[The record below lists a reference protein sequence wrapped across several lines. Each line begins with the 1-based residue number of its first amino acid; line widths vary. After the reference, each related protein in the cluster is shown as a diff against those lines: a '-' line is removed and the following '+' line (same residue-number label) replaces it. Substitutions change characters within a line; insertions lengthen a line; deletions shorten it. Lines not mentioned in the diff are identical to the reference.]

1 MFLYAGATLATSNI
15 LVILSEVALTSFL
28 KEFIKDIISKMYHSK
43 EMMIMFMT
51 NSAILLGTAE
61 GLS

>member
-1 MFLYAGATLATSNI
+1 MFLYSGATPATSNI
-15 LVILSEVALTSFL
+15 LVTLSEVALTSFF

-43 EMMIMFMT
+43 EVMIMFMT
-51 NSAILLGTAE
+51 SSAILLGTAE

>member
-28 KEFIKDIISKMYHSK
+28 KESIKDIISKMYHSK